1 MNTIK
6 NILSILMYIWM
17 IPLVVVIIIVTF
29 TLSIIAIFPM
39 LICNNI
45 ISSHKEKG
53 KWEITKIL
61 ENVFYMLNDIFE
73 KGISF

>member
-17 IPLVVVIIIVTF
+17 IPLTVVIIIITF
-29 TLSIIAIFPM
+29 TLSLICIFPM

-45 ISSHKEKG
+45 ISSHKERN

-61 ENVFYMLNDIFE
+61 ENVFYMLNDIYE
-73 KGISF
+73 KGINF